1 MDVRDYGVSIRPRA
15 IGQLESGITQKVV
28 SQSLS
33 VSLRSVRRWWHAYKS
48 GKSLE
53 STPKSGR
60 KKTVSRVAKIVIS
73 KSLGKRRQSTR
84 KIASKLANKGISMS
98 KSTVHR
104 YLKTDL
110 KVNRIKGQK
119 YPDFPKNER
128 KLYKIRSE
136 NY

>member
-1 MDVRDYGVSIRPRA
+1 MDVRDYGVSIRSRA

-28 SQSLS
+28 SKSLS

-60 KKTVSRVAKIVIS
+60 KKTV
-73 KSLGKRRQSTR
+73 L
-84 KIASKLANKGISMS
+84 
-98 KSTVHR
+98 
-104 YLKTDL
+104 
-110 KVNRIKGQK
+110 K

-128 KLYKIRSE
+128 KSYKIRSE
-136 NY
+136 NN